1 MEIWKVA
8 SDITNPHAENNWTM
22 KKEDGDGTTTDEQV
36 IADQFNIFFSDK
48 ISNLKSKIDNEYKED
63 PLEKLKQK
71 LENKKL
77 KFEIKQVTTKQVNE
91 ALKKIKKKKSA
102 GSDGLSQEHLAMGAE
117 ALTVP
122 LTQIFNQSI
131 EQGIYMSNSF
141 INNYN

>member
-1 MEIWKVA
+1 ML
-8 SDITNPHAENNWTM
+8 NPPPFT
-22 KKEDGDGTTTDEQV
+22 
-36 IADQFNIFFSDK
+36 
-48 ISNLKSKIDNEYKED
+48 
-63 PLEKLKQK
+63 
-71 LENKKL
+71 
-77 KFEIKQVTTKQVNE
+77 
-91 ALKKIKKKKSA
+91 KKKSA